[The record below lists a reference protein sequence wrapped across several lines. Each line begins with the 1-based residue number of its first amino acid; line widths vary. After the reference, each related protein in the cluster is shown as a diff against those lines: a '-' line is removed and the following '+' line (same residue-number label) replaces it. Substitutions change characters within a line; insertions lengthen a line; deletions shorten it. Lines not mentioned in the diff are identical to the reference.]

1 MKKNINRGRTA
12 KDQGSFRGGVGRVGT
27 LRRGSWTPGL
37 RIGIRDSR
45 PGLAPSLLSDNPT
58 SGLLIPSFFPSRRQK
73 TPDPV
78 RPNASRDDQIKR
90 SCLPDPSWPTP
101 SRLQTRREGLCCMP
115 PVDLADAGGCSCL
128 RLRPP
133 RAAFLHSF
141 VMRQS
146 QRAFLTWSKL
156 WQHLTGQDSHL
167 RRKPLR
173 RKSTRG
179 TCSPAEEAT
188 PSPTPQAPKK
198 KNTAME
204 PVDVLITR
212 EKISSCSS
220 TSSLFRPRL
229 RIRHPFRRNTGLPY
243 WPSSPAQN

>member
-1 MKKNINRGRTA
+1 MTRCRSEEKYQPRSNREGSGFLSGWSRPGRHAATGIL
-12 KDQGSFRGGVGRVGT
+12 DS
-27 LRRGSWTPGL
+27 GL
-37 RIGIRDSR
+37 WIGIRDFR
-45 PGLAPSLLSDNPT
+45 PGLAPSLLSDDNPT

-115 PVDLADAGGCSCL
+115 PGDLADAGGCSCL

-133 RAAFLHSF
+133 RAAFLHSL

-146 QRAFLTWSKL
+146 RRAFLTWSKL

-173 RKSTRG
+173 RKST
-179 TCSPAEEAT
+179 
-188 PSPTPQAPKK
+188 
-198 KNTAME
+198 
-204 PVDVLITR
+204 
-212 EKISSCSS
+212 
-220 TSSLFRPRL
+220 
-229 RIRHPFRRNTGLPY
+229 
-243 WPSSPAQN
+243 